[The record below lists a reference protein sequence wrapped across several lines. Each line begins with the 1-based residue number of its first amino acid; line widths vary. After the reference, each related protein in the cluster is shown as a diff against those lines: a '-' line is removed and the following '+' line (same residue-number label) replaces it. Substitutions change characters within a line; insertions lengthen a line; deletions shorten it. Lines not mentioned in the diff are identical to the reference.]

1 MRKIVA
7 VTLLCLL
14 SLGAEAQF
22 RPPPFIG
29 GIPGLAQSRAIFTQ
43 RQQSRTKLY
52 REALD
57 ELRQNPKAADLPKC
71 SPGIT
76 GPCLAISAGAISS
89 VPAPPAPMA
98 TASPPAV
105 TPALEARPVDVAT
118 VSPSTVTPVSEVRP
132 EIGRRIALLIGNN
145 DYRMPIPPLETP
157 IADVSSIASLLEAR
171 FGYETRVVK
180 DASQNDMILAIN
192 RIAKETKAD
201 DSVLLF
207 YAGHGYML
215 DDIGMGFWI
224 PVGASIKT
232 AKGWISN
239 EDISK
244 LLTEIKARQLILI
257 SDSCYSGTLTK
268 EDKVTLESNSAP
280 AEILQR
286 RSVVVLS
293 SGGDEPVTDEGKDG
307 HSIFAYNLIKTL
319 EGTGSITTGAR
330 IWKTV
335 HRDVTK
341 AYPQQP
347 QYGAVVSAGHVTGG
361 DYLFQPK

>member
-1 MRKIVA
+1 MKKIVA
-7 VTLLCLL
+7 VMLMCML
-14 SLGAEAQF
+14 SLAAEAQF

-57 ELRQNPKAADLPKC
+57 ELRQNPKAADLPSC
-71 SPGIT
+71 SPGIS
-76 GPCLAISAGAISS
+76 GPCLAISAPTTATAGTVSAS
-89 VPAPPAPMA
+89 VAPPVPEVSSADRLAP
-98 TASPPAV
+98 
-105 TPALEARPVDVAT
+105 EAK
-118 VSPSTVTPVSEVRP
+118 P
-132 EIGRRIALLIGNN
+132 EKGRRIALLIGNN

-239 EDISK
+239 EDINK

-319 EGTGSITTGAR
+319 EGTGNITAGAR

-361 DYLFQPK
+361 DYLFQTK